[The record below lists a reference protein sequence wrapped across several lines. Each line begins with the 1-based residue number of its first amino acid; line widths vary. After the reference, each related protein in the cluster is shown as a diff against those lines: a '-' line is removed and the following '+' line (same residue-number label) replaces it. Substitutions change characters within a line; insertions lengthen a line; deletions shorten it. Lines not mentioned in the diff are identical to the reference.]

1 MFFTFRRSLSIGTVA
16 ALALLSLAACTKTA
30 TPSISETVSTLPP
43 KLQDQVGDDAAT
55 AVIPGTT
62 VEKRRKPLI
71 EPGPAPPAGPTETP
85 SNLGPLAQLTGD
97 VPSVSVEQLP
107 IPAFINTVLGE
118 TLHLTFEI
126 DPKVSAKTDPVT
138 LRTGGP
144 TSAQELLAITREV
157 LHNYGVQLTY
167 EQGVARVRLNETM
180 ATEIPQ
186 IILGRGGAEVAPSLR
201 PIFQVV
207 VLNQINNQDM
217 ASLLSTAFGGKI
229 KFIPFPVNNSIIL
242 LGLAD
247 DVRAGVESIRLLDQP
262 RLAGR
267 HSLKVTPVF
276 WTAQGLSE
284 KLGELLAAEGYNV
297 SNAPLPAAAVTIIP
311 VGAAGTIFIFA
322 GDQKILDH
330 AADVVRDLDQPA
342 QVDPRQAV
350 FVYSVRN
357 TTSDSLIKVL
367 NEVLNG
373 GEATPAASKG
383 TSSDLQQPALLA
395 NTSSAPTATKG
406 GGNVRFISD
415 AARNALI
422 FLGGAEAYAQVLPLV
437 QSLDQ
442 APREALIEVTVAQVQ
457 LNDEQSLGI
466 EFQNLARLGGG
477 NVSNVIG
484 GGGAVPAAAGLNIV
498 ITNAGQGVTQILTAL
513 QQTMKTKV
521 VSTPRLLARSGA
533 TAKFQVGTDIPI
545 ITGQQ
550 TTNSSFTPGGNVF
563 QSVTYRSTGT
573 IISVK
578 PVIYGGNQVDLDISQ
593 ENSQAQG
600 GNNAVA
606 GGSPPISEQNV
617 TTQLSLTDGQTVL
630 LGGFISEQKSDTDN
644 GIPYLKDL
652 PGVGP
657 IFRST
662 DVSVSRMETLIFITP
677 YIISSSTDS
686 QRIVDSV
693 RETMKNDPVLRENV
707 LQ

>member
-1 MFFTFRRSLSIGTVA
+1 VLLTFRCSLSIGTA
-16 ALALLSLAACTKTA
+16 TALAVLSLVACSKSAPPASDT
-30 TPSISETVSTLPP
+30 ISTLPP
-43 KLQDQVGDDAAT
+43 KLQEQVGNESPT

-62 VEKRRKPLI
+62 EEKRRKPLI
-71 EPGPAPPAGPTETP
+71 EAGPAPPAGPTETA
-85 SNLGPLAQLTGD
+85 SNLGPLAQLTGQVD
-97 VPSVSVEQLP
+97 SVSVEQLP
-107 IPAFINTVLGE
+107 IPAFINTILGE

-126 DPKVSAKTDPVT
+126 DPKVSQKTDLVT
-138 LRTGGP
+138 FRSSGP
-144 TSAQELLAITREV
+144 KTAQQLLAATREV
-157 LHNYGVQLTY
+157 LRTYGVQLTY

-180 ATEIPQ
+180 ATEMPQ
-186 IILGRGGAEVAPSLR
+186 IIIGRSGADVAPSLR
-201 PIFQVV
+201 PLFQLVE
-207 VLNQINNQDM
+207 LNQINNQDM
-217 ASLLSTAFGGKI
+217 ASLLTTAFGGKI

-247 DVRAGVESIRLLDQP
+247 DVRAASESIRLLDQP

-276 WTAQGLSE
+276 WQAQSLAE

-297 SNAPLPAAAVTIIP
+297 SNAPVPASAVTIIP
-311 VGAAGTIFIFA
+311 VAAAGTIFIFA

-330 AADVVRDLDQPA
+330 TADVVRDLDQPA

-373 GEATPAASKG
+373 GDAVAAAAK
-383 TSSDLQQPALLA
+383 TSADLQQPALLA
-395 NTSSAPTATKG
+395 NSGSAGPAATKA
-406 GGNVRFISD
+406 GNIRFISD
-415 AARNALI
+415 SSRNALI
-422 FLGGAEAYAQVLPLV
+422 FLGGADAYAQVLPLV

-466 EFQNLARLGGG
+466 EFQNIARLGGG
-477 NVSNVIG
+477 NVSNIIG
-484 GGGAVPAAAGLNIV
+484 GGAATPAAAGLNIV

-513 QQTMKTKV
+513 QQTMKTRV

-550 TTNSSFTPGGNVF
+550 STTSSFVPGGNVF

-593 ENSQAQG
+593 ENSAAEG
-600 GNNAVA
+600 GNAAVA

-644 GIPYLKDL
+644 GVPYLKDL
-652 PGVGP
+652 PAVGP
-657 IFRST
+657 LFRST
-662 DVSVSRMETLIFITP
+662 DVSVTRMETLIFITP
-677 YIISSSTDS
+677 YIISSSSDS

-693 RETMKNDPVLRENV
+693 RETMKNDPILRENV

>member
-1 MFFTFRRSLSIGTVA
+1 VLLTFRRSLSIGIVA
-16 ALALLSLAACTKTA
+16 ALALPSLAACTKSA
-30 TPSISETVSTLPP
+30 PPVAETVSTLPP
-43 KLQDQVGDDAAT
+43 KLQDQVGEDPPI

-62 VEKRRKPLI
+62 AEKRRKPLI
-71 EPGPAPPAGPTETP
+71 EPGPAPPSGPTETA
-85 SNLGPLAQLTGD
+85 SNLGPLEQLKGD
-97 VPSVSVEQLP
+97 VPTVSVEQLP
-107 IPAFINTVLGE
+107 IPAFVNTVLGE
-118 TLHLTFEI
+118 TLHLTFEV
-126 DPKVSAKTDPVT
+126 DPKVTAKTDLVT

-144 TSAQELLAITREV
+144 KSAQELLAITREV
-157 LHNYGVQLTY
+157 LRTYGVQLTY

-180 ATEIPQ
+180 ATEMPQ
-186 IILGRGGAEVAPSLR
+186 IIIGRGGADVAPSLR

-229 KFIPFPVNNSIIL
+229 KFIPFPVSNSIIL

-247 DVRAGVESIRLLDQP
+247 DVRAASESIRLLDQP

-297 SNAPLPAAAVTIIP
+297 SNAPVPAAAVTIIP

-373 GEATPAASKG
+373 GDAAGAVGKG

-395 NTSSAPTATKG
+395 NPGSGAPAATK

-457 LNDEQSLGI
+457 LSDEQSLGI
-466 EFQNLARLGGG
+466 EFQNIARLGGG
-477 NVSNVIG
+477 NLSNIIG
-484 GGGAVPAAAGLNIV
+484 GGGATPAAAGLNIV

-550 TTNSSFTPGGNVF
+550 TTSSSFVPGGNVF

-593 ENSQAQG
+593 ENSAAEG
-600 GNNAVA
+600 GNATVA

-617 TTQLSLTDGQTVL
+617 TTQLSLMDGQTVL

-644 GIPYLKDL
+644 GVPYLKDL
-652 PGVGP
+652 PAVGP
-657 IFRST
+657 LFRST
-662 DVSVSRMETLIFITP
+662 DVSVTRMETLIFITP
-677 YIISSSTDS
+677 FIISSSTDS